1 MNMRTAILDLVYVGL
16 GGFIGSISRYLVSG
30 AVHQVFPGVYLPIG
44 TAAVNIIGCILIGVL
59 TGLAE
64 LRNLLSPE
72 MRMFLLIG
80 LLGGFTTFSTFGHE
94 TVALMRDGEFLHAVG
109 NVLIQVIIGL
119 AGVWLGYNVTRYI

>member
-1 MNMRTAILDLVYVGL
+1 MRIAILDLVYVGL
-16 GGFIGSISRYLVSG
+16 GGFLGSIGRYLATG
-30 AVHQVFPGVYLPIG
+30 AAHHIFPNIYFPIG
-44 TAAVNIIGCILIGVL
+44 TAAVNIIGCFLIGVL

-64 LRNLLSPE
+64 LRNLFSPE

-94 TVALMRDGEFLHAVG
+94 TVSFMRDGEFLHAVG

>member
-1 MNMRTAILDLVYVGL
+1 MRTAILDLIYVGL
-16 GGFIGSISRYLVSG
+16 GGLIGSIGRYLASG
-30 AVHQVFPGVYLPIG
+30 AVHQIFPGTFFPLG
-44 TAAVNIIGCILIGVL
+44 TAIVNIIGCFLIGIL

-94 TVALMRDGEFLHAVG
+94 TIALMRDGQFLHAVG

-119 AGVWLGYNVTRYI
+119 SGVWLGYNVTRYI

>member
-1 MNMRTAILDLVYVGL
+1 MRTAILDLVFVGL
-16 GGFIGSISRYLVSG
+16 GGFIGSIGRYLASG
-30 AVHQVFPGVYLPIG
+30 AVHQIFPNIYFPIG
-44 TAAVNIIGCILIGVL
+44 TAAVNIIGCFLIGIL

-64 LRNLLSPE
+64 IRNLLNPE

-94 TVALMRDGEFLHAVG
+94 TLSLMRGGEFFHAVG

-119 AGVWLGYNVTRYI
+119 SGVWLGYNITRYV

>member
-1 MNMRTAILDLVYVGL
+1 MKTEMLNLVYVGL
-16 GGFIGSISRYLVSG
+16 GGFLGSIGRYLASG
-30 AVHQVFPGVYLPIG
+30 AVHHIFPDIYFPIG
-44 TAAVNIIGCILIGVL
+44 TAAVNIIGCFLIGVL

-64 LRNLLSPE
+64 LRNLLSQE

-94 TVALMRDGEFLHAVG
+94 TVAFMRDGEFLRAVG

-119 AGVWLGYNVTRYI
+119 SGVWLGYNVTRYV

>member
-1 MNMRTAILDLVYVGL
+1 MRTAILNLAYIGL
-16 GGFIGSISRYLVSG
+16 GGFIGSIGRYLTAG
-30 AVHQVFPGVYLPIG
+30 MMHQIFPNTYFPIG
-44 TAAVNIIGCILIGVL
+44 TAAVNIIGCFLIGIL
-59 TGLAE
+59 TGFAE
-64 LRNLLSPE
+64 LRNLLSSE

-119 AGVWLGYNVTRYI
+119 SGVWLGYNLTRYL

>member
-1 MNMRTAILDLVYVGL
+1 M
-16 GGFIGSISRYLVSG
+16 SG
-30 AVHQVFPGVYLPIG
+30 WAAFLELSVVIWPPVRHIIFFP
-44 TAAVNIIGCILIGVL
+44 TSAAVNIIGCFLIGVL
-59 TGLAE
+59 TGLVE

-119 AGVWLGYNVTRYI
+119 AGVWLGYNVARYI

>member
-1 MNMRTAILDLVYVGL
+1 MRTAILDLIYVGL
-16 GGFIGSISRYLVSG
+16 GVLIGSIGRYLVAG
-30 AVHQVFPGVYLPIG
+30 TVHQIFPGTFFPLG
-44 TAAVNIIGCILIGVL
+44 TAIVNIIGCFLIGIL

-94 TVALMRDGEFLHAVG
+94 TIALMRDGQFFHAVG

-119 AGVWLGYNVTRYI
+119 SGVWLGYNVTRYI

>member
-1 MNMRTAILDLVYVGL
+1 MRTAILDLVYVGL
-16 GGFIGSISRYLVSG
+16 GGLIGSIGRYLASG
-30 AVHQVFPGVYLPIG
+30 AVHQIFPNVYFPIG
-44 TAAVNIIGCILIGVL
+44 TAVVNIIGCFLIGVL

-94 TVALMRDGEFLHAVG
+94 TVAFMRDGEFLHGVG

-119 AGVWLGYNVTRYI
+119 SGVWFGYNVTRYI

>member
-1 MNMRTAILDLVYVGL
+1 MRTAVLNLVYVGL
-16 GGFIGSISRYLVSG
+16 GGFLGAIGRYLASG
-30 AVHQVFPGVYLPIG
+30 VVHQIFPNTYFPIG
-44 TAAVNIIGCILIGVL
+44 TAAVNIIGCFLIGVL

-64 LRNLLSPE
+64 FRNLLSPE

-94 TVALMRDGEFLHAVG
+94 TVAIMRDGEFLHAAG

-119 AGVWLGYNVTRYI
+119 SGVWLGYNVTRYI